1 MKRHTM
7 VLSCIIFMYLYCM
20 CNLKKGVLNCIFSG
34 IFQFLACI
42 FVGPRSVLN
51 YNTIVYLLTCGSFSR
66 SWPDNVHILQACHKL
81 TAASR
86 KHGMGGV
93 LVEENLQ
100 QIFPYLRLNL
110 CSSSHSVRLL
120 TLKILA
126 SFEQLGR
133 SSSNN
138 KVQCHINL

>member
-1 MKRHTM
+1 M
-7 VLSCIIFMYLYCM
+7 
-20 CNLKKGVLNCIFSG
+20 
-34 IFQFLACI
+34 ACI
-42 FVGPRSVLN
+42 FFGPRYVLN
-51 YNTIVYLLTCGSFSR
+51 YKTIVYLLTCGSLSR

-110 CSSSHSVRLL
+110 CSSSHFVRVL

-138 KVQCHINL
+138 KVQCAILTFDEYCSSTYMYSLLWYFNC

>member
-1 MKRHTM
+1 
-7 VLSCIIFMYLYCM
+7 
-20 CNLKKGVLNCIFSG
+20 
-34 IFQFLACI
+34 
-42 FVGPRSVLN
+42 
-51 YNTIVYLLTCGSFSR
+51 
-66 SWPDNVHILQACHKL
+66 
-81 TAASR
+81 
-86 KHGMGGV
+86 MGNV

-110 CSSSHSVRLL
+110 CSSSHFVRLL

-126 SFEQLGR
+126 SFEKLGR